1 MAKPLLDKH
10 KKLWNNWLSPS
21 WQVLLATVIAI
32 LSFSFL
38 GTMILN
44 PTSLLA
50 CLSNTFSGIG
60 FGYLLICLL
69 NWIRLKKRQLSML
82 QNPWITSKIVIF
94 TGLSSNLIYS
104 LAMISMGIYT
114 QSPWYLTVAL
124 YHIVLAVQKF
134 FLGYSLRKHREDL
147 QRAWQTYGLIG
158 YLILI
163 ISLALIGTIILVIH
177 QEYHLNSGTNYA
189 ILMAVYTFTISIAS
203 LINAINLQ
211 KLSHPLLMAERCISF
226 ISSLFSI
233 FTLQTIMLQTFNT
246 DNSMNWALTSSITGF
261 AIFVLI
267 NLTAILMIIRAKKEI
282 TKTES

>member
-82 QNPWITSKIVIF
+82 QNP
-94 TGLSSNLIYS
+94 
-104 LAMISMGIYT
+104 
-114 QSPWYLTVAL
+114 
-124 YHIVLAVQKF
+124 
-134 FLGYSLRKHREDL
+134 
-147 QRAWQTYGLIG
+147 
-158 YLILI
+158 
-163 ISLALIGTIILVIH
+163 
-177 QEYHLNSGTNYA
+177 
-189 ILMAVYTFTISIAS
+189 
-203 LINAINLQ
+203 
-211 KLSHPLLMAERCISF
+211 
-226 ISSLFSI
+226 
-233 FTLQTIMLQTFNT
+233 
-246 DNSMNWALTSSITGF
+246 
-261 AIFVLI
+261 
-267 NLTAILMIIRAKKEI
+267 
-282 TKTES
+282 